1 MAVPTRLRSVLFAPA
16 VRTDHLDTLA
26 ERGADAVVI
35 DCEDAT
41 PPGAKVDG
49 RFNARRYAGR
59 LAAAGATVLVRVNA
73 IETPWFEED
82 VAVGVTHDVA
92 AVVVPKLESL
102 ADLGA
107 VTAALDRVG
116 LTHVTVVAG
125 LESARGIAEAGDIC
139 RHPRVV
145 AAYFGA
151 EDYIADLGGRRTES
165 NHEVFVARSLVALA
179 GRLGEIVVIDQVVTD
194 FRNLERFEREC
205 DEALDLGYSGKLCI
219 HPGQVPVANRLFTP
233 TAADIARAQAVVDA
247 YERASA
253 AGVGVVEVD
262 GVMIDAPLVAQAR
275 RVLHR
280 ADEGR

>member
-1 MAVPTRLRSVLFAPA
+1 MDVPTRLRSVLFAPA
-16 VRTDHLDTLA
+16 VRTDHLDKLA

-41 PPGAKVDG
+41 PPGAKADG
-49 RFNARRYAGR
+49 RFNARRYAGQ
-59 LAAAGATVLVRVNA
+59 LTAAGGTVLVRVNA
-73 IETPWFEED
+73 TDTPWFEED
-82 VAVGVTHDVA
+82 VAVAVTHDVT

-107 VTAALDRVG
+107 VTAALDRAG
-116 LTHVTVVAG
+116 LTDVAVVAG

-139 RHPRVV
+139 RHRRVV

-165 NHEVFVARSLVALA
+165 NHEVAVARSLVALA
-179 GRLGEIVVIDQVVTD
+179 GRLGEIAVIDQVVTD

-205 DEALDLGYSGKLCI
+205 EEALDLGYSGKLCI

-233 TAADIARAQAVVDA
+233 TAEEIARAHTVVDA

-262 GVMIDAPLVAQAR
+262 GVMIDVPLVAQAR
-275 RVLHR
+275 RVLRR
-280 ADEGR
+280 AGGGR